1 MVKRI
6 VVNIKTDEVSK
17 ASHFYQD
24 ILELDV
30 LMDHGWIKT
39 FGNEEEAKV
48 QRDIFEARGH
58 KQAYWIEV
66 TDQSAEENN
75 TGEKKD

>member
-1 MVKRI
+1 MGG
-6 VVNIKTDEVSK
+6 SK
-17 ASHFYQD
+17 ESPHFSREDPPKPFELWRMDDYGNKLKIRAFAS
-24 ILELDV
+24 
-30 LMDHGWIKT
+30 
-39 FGNEEEAKV
+39 EEEAKV